1 MTYDHDMVASLT
13 MSRIIV
19 KANCVIIRTSDETI
33 HVIKKESILAYRVSG
48 TYGTYVEVYTTMPNL
63 QISVQY
69 SMAEGQ
75 QCIKD
80 VEVLH
85 SVLSPPVQT
94 TGDLLTM
101 TDAIPNP
108 AVPKN

>member
-1 MTYDHDMVASLT
+1 
-13 MSRIIV
+13 MSRITV

-33 HVIKKESILAYRVSG
+33 NVIKKESILAYRVSG
-48 TYGTYVEVYTTMPNL
+48 TYGSYIEIYTAMPTL
-63 QISVQY
+63 QISVRY
-69 SMAEGQ
+69 CMSESQ

-85 SVLSPPVQT
+85 GVLSPPVQT

-101 TDAIPNP
+101 TEAIPNP
-108 AVPKN
+108 AVPKA